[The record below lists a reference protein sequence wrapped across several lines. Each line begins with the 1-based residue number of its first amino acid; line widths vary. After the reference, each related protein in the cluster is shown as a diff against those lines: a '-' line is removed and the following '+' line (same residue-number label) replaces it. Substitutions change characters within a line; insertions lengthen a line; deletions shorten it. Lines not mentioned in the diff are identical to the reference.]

1 MLTGIDVAQVS
12 GFDAVEVVKAA
23 YRQLCH
29 ERARF
34 LQVVL
39 EVGLREP
46 LSGGSVRRL
55 EVPDEFGPDEVRAA
69 LVWSRRR
76 SDAAFERA
84 WDVHRRLPMLGKEML
99 AGHLDEP
106 RAVAFIRWTAGL
118 TSDQAARV
126 CELLLPQAP
135 GWTVGEL
142 VEQIQR
148 LVLAIDPQW
157 AEKRYREAVRRRR
170 VIGVRQDDGTATVSG
185 LDLPVDRAAAGC
197 ERIDELA
204 RGCKRAGD
212 GRSIDH
218 IRVDLFLGSLDGSFE
233 GLTDEQVVAYVLAHP
248 FVDLESPADPGS
260 GAAQNSA
267 ENSAHASTAG
277 GSRRTRRDTRN
288 GRANRT
294 SATRNGARQ
303 GRADAERAESQPP
316 NHAESRPESHAEQ
329 DPEGDVV
336 RGAGSDPVDEG
347 GLDEIGLRS
356 GGDHGDDEPRG
367 GGIAPCSPP
376 GNGPDPASSTG
387 CDPEPPEQDE
397 RPKAHRQA
405 GPVPDVSR
413 GADPGNDGVPGNET
427 AAKGW
432 AVGEVRVE
440 LTTLLGL
447 DEHPAELPGWG
458 LVHAGLAR
466 RLVAG
471 MSAGEWRFAICADD
485 GRLLHTGITRYRP
498 VASYARPIRD
508 TRRGGIV
515 ELQIT
520 QRRLDHL
527 ARQPAEL
534 GAWVGVFG
542 DLARQAAASAATD
555 GDIRSSGRG
564 RRRGDQVSGRDRR
577 QADATLRRYIQIR
590 GRVCSRPGCRVPA
603 TKTDQDHIVER
614 ADGGATDEGNLHL
627 ACRHDH
633 RAKHQ
638 GGWLV
643 TVAEPGLIIWTSPL
657 GHDYPSRLPPIM
669 TSMPRP
675 EPRNWPDV
683 PMESLVDDDAPVM
696 TIEPRPEADAASGAD
711 PDDQGVDGQSAGCD
725 EGGGLVGVERPPCC
739 GTCRR
744 SDREA
749 WVRADHERQLGG
761 RLTQSGR
768 TEVRG

>member
-1 MLTGIDVAQVS
+1 MS
-12 GFDAVEVVKAA
+12 GFDAVEVLKAA
-23 YRQLCH
+23 YRQLCR

-46 LSGGSVRRL
+46 FSSGSVRRL

-84 WDVHRRLPMLGKEML
+84 WDVHRRLPMLGEEML
-99 AGHLDEP
+99 AGRLDEP

-135 GWTVGEL
+135 RWTVGEL

-170 VIGVRQDDGTATVSG
+170 VIGVRQEDGTATVSG
-185 LDLPVDRAAAGC
+185 LDLPMDRAAAGC

-233 GLTDEQVVAYVLAHP
+233 GLTDEQVVAHVLAHP
-248 FVDLESPADPGS
+248 FVDSESPADPDPDPDSDSDSSPAPGS
-260 GAAQNSA
+260 DQNSA
-267 ENSAHASTAG
+267 GNATENSA
-277 GSRRTRRDTRN
+277 
-288 GRANRT
+288 
-294 SATRNGARQ
+294 
-303 GRADAERAESQPP
+303 P
-316 NHAESRPESHAEQ
+316 NHAESVSGSRPQNHAESGPEDQPDSHGDSRQ
-329 DPEGDVV
+329 DSRAEPATEGDIV
-336 RGAGSDPVDEG
+336 ASTGSDPVDKG
-347 GLDEIGLRS
+347 GLDEISPRS
-356 GGDHGDDEPRG
+356 GGDHGDDEPCG
-367 GGIAPCSPP
+367 GAIASSSSP
-376 GNGPDPASSTG
+376 GNGPDSTSAAG
-387 CDPEPPEQDE
+387 SPEQVEHGE
-397 RPKAHRQA
+397 RPNPHGRA
-405 GPVPDVSR
+405 GPSPDVSR
-413 GADPGNDGVPGNET
+413 SADPDDDGVPGRET

-447 DEHPAELPGWG
+447 DEHPAEVPGWG
-458 LVHAGLAR
+458 MVHAGLAR
-466 RLVAG
+466 RMVG
-471 MSAGEWRFAICADD
+471 DMSAGEWRFAICGDD

-498 VASYARPIRD
+498 VAPHARPLRD
-508 TRRGGIV
+508 ARRGGIV
-515 ELQIT
+515 ELRIT
-520 QRRLDHL
+520 QRCLDHL
-527 ARQPAEL
+527 AGEPAEFDEW
-534 GAWVGVFG
+534 AGVLA
-542 DLARQAAASAATD
+542 DLARQAAAPAVRD
-555 GDIRSSGRG
+555 GDTRSSGGG
-564 RRRGDQVSGRDRR
+564 RDGQASGRDRR
-577 QADATLRRYIQIR
+577 QAGAALRRHIQIR

-603 TKTDQDHIVER
+603 TKTDQDHIVDWVDR
-614 ADGGATDEGNLHL
+614 GPSDEGNLHL

-643 TVAEPGLIIWTSPL
+643 TLAEPGLIIWTSPL

-669 TSMPRP
+669 TPMPRP

-683 PMESLVDDDAPVM
+683 PSAPLADDDVPIM
-696 TIEPRPEADAASGAD
+696 TTEPRPEPDPPSGAD
-711 PDDQGVDGQSAGCD
+711 PDDLGFGRRSAGRD
-725 EGGGLVGVERPPCC
+725 EGASSIGGGTISLLLDVPPF
-739 GTCRR
+739 
-744 SDREA
+744 
-749 WVRADHERQLGG
+749 
-761 RLTQSGR
+761 
-768 TEVRG
+768 